1 MSKWKV
7 RIALAG
13 GLLLSFAILLG
24 DVVLGVFSGK
34 REPQAVSAG
43 MRSAGADSLLRPEE
57 AHLVKLFEKAS
68 RSVVSITNTAVRRGF
83 FFDTSKEGV
92 QGTGSGFVWDK
103 KGHVVTNYHV
113 IAGADSVI
121 VSFDSKTSYRARV
134 VGVAADKDL
143 AVLEIDAPV
152 DSLYP
157 LSIGTSNSL
166 KVGMMALAIGNPFG
180 LDRSL
185 SKGIISA
192 LGREFRSLTGRTIT
206 SAIQTDAA
214 INPGNSGGPLLDSG
228 GRLIGVNT
236 TIINPGSRINSGVGF
251 AIPVNTVRRVVEQLI
266 RFGKVVRPTLGVYNF
281 SDEQARYLDVER
293 GVVIR
298 NVVKDSGAA
307 VAGLRGVRELR
318 NRRFA
323 LGDVIV
329 GIAKDAVDDEDDLLN
344 ALEKFKAGDK
354 VKVSILR
361 DGKEKTVTVKLQ
373 GAE

>member
-68 RSVVSITNTAVRRGF
+68 RSVVFITNTAVRRGF
-83 FFDTSKEGV
+83 FFDTSKEV
-92 QGTGSGFVWDK
+92 AQGSGSGFVWDK

-121 VSFDSKTSYRARV
+121 VSFDSKTEYRAKT
-134 VGVAADKDL
+134 VGVAPDKDL
-143 AVLEIDAPV
+143 AVLKIDAPAS
-152 DSLYP
+152 SLYP
-157 LSIGTSNSL
+157 LSIGTSTSL

-236 TIINPGSRINSGVGF
+236 TIINPGSRSNSGVGF

-281 SDEQARYLDVER
+281 SDEQARYLDIER

>member
-13 GLLLSFAILLG
+13 GLLLSFALLLS
-24 DVVLGVFSGK
+24 DVVFSIFPG
-34 REPQAVSAG
+34 RQEPLEVPVG
-43 MRSAGADSLLRPEE
+43 MRSAEAEALLQPEE
-57 AHLVKLFEKAS
+57 VHLVKLFEKAS
-68 RSVVSITNTAVRRGF
+68 RSVVFITNTAVRHSF
-83 FFDTSKEGV
+83 FFDSSREV
-92 QGTGSGFVWDK
+92 AQGNGSGFVWDK
-103 KGHVVTNYHV
+103 KGHIVTNFHV
-113 IAGADSVI
+113 IAGADSII
-121 VSFDSKTSYRARV
+121 VSFDSKTSYRAGI

-143 AVLEIDAPV
+143 AVLKIDVPAG
-152 DSLYP
+152 SLYP
-157 LSIGTSNSL
+157 LSIGTSSSL

-236 TIINPGSRINSGVGF
+236 TIISGSRSNSGVGF

-266 RFGKVVRPTLGVYNF
+266 RFGKIVRPTLGVYSF
-281 SDEQARYLDVER
+281 SDEQARYLDIER

-298 NVVKDSGAA
+298 NVAKDSGAA

-318 NRRFA
+318 NRRFSI
-323 LGDVIV
+323 GDVIV
-329 GIAKDAVDDEDDLLN
+329 GIAEDVVDDEDDLLN
-344 ALEKFKAGDK
+344 ALEKFKVGDK

-361 DGKEKTVTVKLQ
+361 DGKKKTVTVKLQ

>member
-83 FFDTSKEGV
+83 FFDTSKEV
-92 QGTGSGFVWDK
+92 AQGSGSGFVWDK

-236 TIINPGSRINSGVGF
+236 TIISGSRSNSGVGF

>member
-1 MSKWKV
+1 MNKWKM

-13 GLLLSFAILLG
+13 GLLLSFAVLLG
-24 DVVLGVFSGK
+24 DVLSGIFSGK
-34 REPQAVSAG
+34 REPLAVSTG
-43 MRSAGADSLLRPEE
+43 MRSAEAESLLRPEE

-68 RSVVSITNTAVRRGF
+68 RSVVFITNTTVRRRF
-83 FFDTSKEGV
+83 LFEPRKEV
-92 QGTGSGFVWDK
+92 AQGSGSGFVWDK
-103 KGHVVTNYHV
+103 KGHIVTNYHV

-121 VSFDSKTSYRARV
+121 VSFDSKSNYRASL
-134 VGVAADKDL
+134 VGLAADKDL
-143 AVLEIDAPV
+143 AVLKIDAPG
-152 DSLYP
+152 DRLYP
-157 LSIGTSNSL
+157 LSIGTSDTL

-214 INPGNSGGPLLDSG
+214 INPGNSGGPLLNSRG
-228 GRLIGVNT
+228 QLIGVNT
-236 TIINPGSRINSGVGF
+236 TIISGSGSSSGVGF

-266 RFGKVVRPTLGVYNF
+266 RFGKIVRPTLGIFSF
-281 SDEQARYLDVER
+281 SDEQARSWDIER
-293 GVVIR
+293 GVVIK
-298 NVVKDSGAA
+298 NVAQDSGAA
-307 VAGLRGVRELR
+307 AAGLRGVRELR
-318 NRRFA
+318 NRRIE

-329 GIAKDAVDDEDDLLN
+329 GIAEDVVDDEDDLLN
-344 ALEKFKAGDK
+344 ALEKFKAGDR
-354 VKVSILR
+354 VKVSVLR